1 MNILIVGL
9 GEVGSYLAHVL
20 SGEGH
25 DVTVIDADGRRLRRV
40 TDAIDV
46 QALLGD
52 GSRPD
57 VLDRA
62 DVDEVDLLLAV
73 SNDDNVNMLTCLFGK
88 RMGAKTTVLRVK
100 DSSPFRAARTFFRK
114 NLMFDLLMSLED
126 LAAEEIVKVIRQN
139 QAVGVENFAEG
150 RIQLH
155 QLRLTDKTSLV
166 NVELKDLK
174 IPDNVLIT
182 AVTREHEVIIPGG
195 NDVLQDG
202 DEIFVLGEPRGIAA
216 FEKKTGIHPTY
227 LSNVVMYG
235 SSSTVVEVCTALER
249 LNVQTRI
256 IVEDRAKA
264 EKLSERLENTLVLHG
279 EGTDL
284 DLLKE
289 ERVGEADAFM
299 GLTDIDEKNLM
310 SCQLARSL
318 NVPRTLALVNKP
330 DYVTIYQQLG
340 IDVAVSPRLLCANRI
355 LSFVR
360 SGSVSAIAAIEEGKA
375 EVLELE
381 LRPNS
386 RLVGRTLAKAGLPRG
401 CVVGAI
407 VGEDGSVRIPK
418 GDDEL
423 KALDNLVLFVL
434 KDVVVKVTEMAGV
447 ATE

>member
-1 MNILIVGL
+1 MNIVIVGL
-9 GEVGSYLAHVL
+9 GEVGSHLAHVL
-20 SGEGH
+20 FHEGH
-25 DVTVIDADGRRLRRV
+25 HVTVIDSDARRLRRV

-46 QALLGD
+46 QALVGD

-57 VLDRA
+57 ILDRA
-62 DVDEVDLLLAV
+62 DVDEADLLLAV

-100 DSSPFRAARTFFRK
+100 DSSPFRSSRTFFRK
-114 NLMFDLLMSLED
+114 NLMFELLLSLED

-139 QAVGVENFAEG
+139 QAIGVENFADG
-150 RIQLH
+150 KIQLH
-155 QLRLTDKTSLV
+155 QLRLTDKTSLLGV
-166 NVELKDLK
+166 QLKDLK
-174 IPDNVLIT
+174 IPPNVLIT

-195 NDVLQDG
+195 EDVLQAG
-202 DEIFVLGEPRGIAA
+202 DEIFVLGEPKGIAA

-235 SSSTVVEVCTALER
+235 SSSIVVDVCSALER

-256 IVEDRAKA
+256 IVDDRAVA
-264 EKLSERLENTLVLHG
+264 EKLSERLEHTLVLHG

-284 DLLKE
+284 ELLKE
-289 ERVGEADAFM
+289 ERVGEADVFM
-299 GLTDIDEKNLM
+299 GLTGEDEKNLM

-318 NVPRTLALVNKP
+318 QVPRTLALVNKP
-330 DYVTIYQQLG
+330 DYVAIYQQLG
-340 IDVAVSPRLLCANRI
+340 IDVAISPRLLCANRI
-355 LSFVR
+355 LAFVR

-407 VGEDGSVRIPK
+407 VREDGSVRIPR

-423 KALDNLVLFVL
+423 KPLDNLVLFVL
-434 KDVVVKVTEMAGV
+434 KDVIGKVTELAGV
-447 ATE
+447 AKD

>member
-1 MNILIVGL
+1 MNIVIVGL
-9 GEVGSYLAHVL
+9 GEVGSHLAHVL
-20 SGEGH
+20 FNEGH
-25 DVTVIDADGRRLRRV
+25 QITVIDADARRLRRV

-46 QALLGD
+46 QALTGD

-57 VLDRA
+57 ILDRA
-62 DVDEVDLLLAV
+62 DVDEADLLLAV

-100 DSSPFRAARTFFRK
+100 DSSPFRSSRTFFRK
-114 NLMFDLLMSLED
+114 NLMFDLLLSLED

-139 QAVGVENFAEG
+139 QAIAVENFADG
-150 RIQLH
+150 KIQLH
-155 QLRLTDKTSLV
+155 QLRLTDKTSLIG
-166 NVELKDLK
+166 VELKDLK
-174 IPDNVLIT
+174 IPPNVLIT

-195 NDVLQDG
+195 EDVLQAG
-202 DEIFVLGEPRGIAA
+202 DEIFVLGEPKSIAA

-235 SSSTVVEVCTALER
+235 SSSIVVEVCTALER

-256 IVEDRAKA
+256 IVDDRAVA
-264 EKLSERLENTLVLHG
+264 ERLSERLEQTVVLHG

-284 DLLKE
+284 ELLKE
-289 ERVGEADAFM
+289 EHIGEADVFM
-299 GLTDIDEKNLM
+299 GLSSEDEKNLM

-318 NVPRTLALVNKP
+318 HVPRTLALVNKP
-330 DYVTIYQQLG
+330 DYVAIYQQLG
-340 IDVAVSPRLLCANRI
+340 IDVAISPRLLCANRI
-355 LSFVR
+355 LAFVR
-360 SGSVSAIAAIEEGKA
+360 SGSVSAIAAIESGKA

-407 VGEDGSVRIPK
+407 VREDGSVRIPR

-423 KALDNLVLFVL
+423 RPLDNLVIFVL
-434 KDVVVKVTEMAGV
+434 RDVIGKVTELAGV
-447 ATE
+447 AKE